1 MTVKYKGSSFTDVTG
16 TAISID
22 SDLLPIVYKI
32 TKETENSVS
41 FTKTKV
47 TQTYN
52 IDVSSYVGV
61 KYGLVKIG
69 TSTRNGNVYF
79 HASKWL

>member
-69 TSTRNGNVYF
+69 TSTLKGNVYF

>member
-69 TSTRNGNVYF
+69 TSTLNGNVYF